1 MSLKKI
7 SKDQPDKFEFD
18 QQSLEAAKK
27 ILSNYPKGK
36 EKSAVMALLYIAQR
50 QNNNWIPLSAIKYIA
65 KFLNMPYIK
74 VYEVA
79 TFYSMYN
86 LSPVGNFHVQICTTT
101 PCMIRGAYKIV
112 DVCKKKISEKEN
124 VLSENGN
131 CSWTEVECL
140 GACINAPMMQINND
154 YYEDLD
160 IRQSEKI
167 IDEVLLGKKPKP
179 GSYRVRINSEPENN
193 RKTLLDLKNA

>member
-7 SKDQPDKFEFD
+7 SKDQPEKFEFNHE
-18 QQSLEAAKK
+18 SLEAAKK

-36 EKSAVMALLYIAQR
+36 EKSAVMALLYISQR

-65 KFLNMPYIK
+65 KFLSMPYIK

-112 DVCKKKISEKEN
+112 DLCKKKISEKEN

-160 IRQSEKI
+160 IKQSEKI
-167 IDEVLLGKKPKP
+167 IDEVLMGKKPKP
-179 GSYRVRINSEPENN
+179 GSYRGRINSEPENN

>member
-7 SKDQPDKFEFD
+7 SKDQPEKFEFD

-50 QNNNWIPLSAIKYIA
+50 QNDNWIPLSAIKYIA

-140 GACINAPMMQINND
+140 GACINAPMMQIKND

-160 IRQSEKI
+160 IKQSEKI
-167 IDEVLLGKKPKP
+167 IDEVLMGKKPKP
-179 GSYRVRINSEPENN
+179 GSYRGRINSEPENN